1 MNRKKIELQVSSLV
15 SSRAQ
20 AGAYALILN
29 ETDGER
35 ALPSIIGNS
44 EAQAIALELKG
55 MTPPRP
61 LTHELFASVLE
72 ALGVKLLRVLI
83 YKVEEGVFYAY
94 LYLRSGEMILRID
107 SRTSDAIALALRM
120 GVSIF
125 IYEDVLDAACIQ
137 PNFDELPQEKIEE
150 NAKKK
155 SLHSLKEALQKAIET
170 EDYEQAA
177 HLRDQINQLKA
188 S

>member
-1 MNRKKIELQVSSLV
+1 M
-15 SSRAQ
+15 
-20 AGAYALILN
+20 
-29 ETDGER
+29 
-35 ALPSIIGNS
+35 
-44 EAQAIALELKG
+44 
-55 MTPPRP
+55 
-61 LTHELFASVLE
+61 
-72 ALGVKLLRVLI
+72 LI

>member
-35 ALPSIIGNS
+35 TLPIIIGNS

-61 LTHELFASVLE
+61 RTHELFASVLE